1 MKVTLIIPTINAE
14 KEIGHLLE
22 AVHNQT
28 VSPDEIIVIDS
39 QSDDDTERICR
50 LYEKVQFITIERD
63 HFDHGRTRDY
73 AFRQSTGDFVLFLTQ
88 DAIPVDERYVEQI
101 LKPFRDE
108 SVALASGRQVAKSD
122 ANPAEKWIRV
132 FNYPSTDNLRAAE
145 DIPVLG
151 IKTFFASNV
160 CSAYRKSAYLQ
171 IGGFEHPILTNEDLL
186 IAAHFIY
193 GGYKVAYCAEAKVF
207 HSHNFSLKQHFTRNF
222 DIAVFMSM
230 HSQLFQNMHTTK
242 EGIRMVKYVLIQL
255 LKSKHFLQVLY
266 FCWESGVKFLA
277 HQLGFHYR
285 KLSRRM
291 ILNCSANKNWW
302 KHSFEMHPLQKNVEK

>member
-39 QSDDDTERICR
+39 QSKDGTERICR
-50 LYEKVQFITIERD
+50 RYEKVRFISIERG

-73 AFRQSTGDFVLFLTQ
+73 AFRQSIGDFVLFLTQ
-88 DAIPVDERYVEQI
+88 DAIPADEQYVEQI

-108 SVALASGRQVAKSD
+108 SVALASGRQIAKSD
-122 ANPAEKWIRV
+122 ASPAEKWIRV
-132 FNYPSTDNLRAAE
+132 FNYPSTGNLRTAE

-160 CSAYRKSAYLQ
+160 CSAYRKSAYLS

-193 GGYKVAYCAEAKVF
+193 GGYKIAYCADAKVL
-207 HSHNFSLKQHFTRNF
+207 HSHNFSIKQHFTRNF
-222 DIAVFMSM
+222 DIAVFMNM
-230 HSQLFQNMHTTK
+230 HSHLFQNMHTAK
-242 EGIRMVKYVLIQL
+242 EGIRMVQYVVLQL
-255 LKSKHFLQVLY
+255 LKGKHFWQALY
-266 FCWESGVKFLA
+266 FCWESAVKFSA
-277 HQLGFHYR
+277 HQLGSHYR
-285 KLSRRM
+285 KLSRQM
-291 ILNCSANKNWW
+291 ILNCSANKNFW
-302 KHSFEMHPLQKNVEK
+302 KDSQ